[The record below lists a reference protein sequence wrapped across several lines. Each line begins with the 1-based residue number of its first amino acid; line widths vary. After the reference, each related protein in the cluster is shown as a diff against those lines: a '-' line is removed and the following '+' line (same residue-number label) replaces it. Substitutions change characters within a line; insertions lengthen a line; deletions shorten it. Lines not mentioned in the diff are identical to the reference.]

1 MKIIRVIAAA
11 AILAMPG
18 LAAAQNFTPNILLFD
33 NQCWGST
40 SYYPQALANMGLA
53 FTKTTTPDSFY
64 AALTSVTR
72 WDLVL
77 VDAYNNPLTGPTHT
91 ALVDF
96 IQNGGHCVLNYWGL
110 NETLDAAFGARQY
123 VKDADYEIP
132 LPVKRWNPGHPLL
145 TTPHAIPDLTPVQDT
160 CGIDGYYLE
169 PLSGSTAVA
178 GYTPTAASYQA
189 AIVVGNEGRTIL
201 LGITP
206 GLFGPAMRNLLEN
219 CIGFVMPPP
228 PPLRLTL
235 NTAEPTVG
243 NRFWVDVAVQPL
255 TQAFDAWGVILGPN
269 NVSYS
274 FTLGQSAALRSGA
287 LPLATNV
294 PGLPTA
300 YTGRL
305 FDIAAIPES
314 AKGTY
319 RIIVELVPAGVPPFF
334 PIPGYADIRTVTVK

>member
-33 NQCWGST
+33 NQCTGST

-77 VDAYNNPLTGPTHT
+77 VDAYGDSLTGPTHT
-91 ALVDF
+91 ALIDF

-110 NETLDAAFGARQY
+110 NETLDAAFGAKQFITNSTY
-123 VKDADYEIP
+123 YAFYEIP
-132 LPVKRWNPGHPLL
+132 QPVKRWNPGHPLL
-145 TTPHAIPDLTPVQDT
+145 TTPHTIPDLTPVQNT
-160 CGIDGYYLE
+160 CNIDGYYLE

-206 GLFGPAMRNLLEN
+206 GLFGPDMRNLLEN
-219 CIGFVMPPP
+219 CI
-228 PPLRLTL
+228 
-235 NTAEPTVG
+235 
-243 NRFWVDVAVQPL
+243 
-255 TQAFDAWGVILGPN
+255 
-269 NVSYS
+269 
-274 FTLGQSAALRSGA
+274 
-287 LPLATNV
+287 
-294 PGLPTA
+294 
-300 YTGRL
+300 
-305 FDIAAIPES
+305 
-314 AKGTY
+314 
-319 RIIVELVPAGVPPFF
+319 
-334 PIPGYADIRTVTVK
+334 